1 MDCYRLE
8 DSDED
13 LGFDEFFED
22 QAITVIEWSQCIKD
36 LLPATHLSI
45 NISTISENTRQIE
58 LFAQG
63 EHYEQIK
70 EAIIHEFAAH

>member
-1 MDCYRLE
+1 MNF
-8 DSDED
+8 S
-13 LGFDEFFED
+13 ED
-22 QAITVIEWSQCIKD
+22 QALLLLMESIYKS

-70 EAIIHEFAAH
+70 RQLSMNLLLIDTSNNHYQ

>member
-1 MDCYRLE
+1 MESIY
-8 DSDED
+8 
-13 LGFDEFFED
+13 
-22 QAITVIEWSQCIKD
+22 QKD

-58 LFAQG
+58 LLAQG